1 MAQAVIELIP
11 NFVRVIADDT
21 AGTSG
26 IQWWN
31 GAQWVNL
38 VQFTNDTQAGSFP
51 GPMTVDGAVTFKN
64 ALSVGGTATVSGDT
78 SLGGTLS
85 VSGTTS
91 LRSTLATVG
100 AISDNETL
108 QSQAGET
115 AGTIYWSMPMQ
126 GTSWKL
132 VAVYLDAYENDTTT
146 ANTITFP
153 TAFAY
158 TPYLDNVV
166 GVAGTTVST
175 TALSIDPDN
184 TTTYTGWIFVYG
196 F

>member
-1 MAQAVIELIP
+1 MAQAVIDLIP

-64 ALSVGGTATVSGDT
+64 TLSV
-78 SLGGTLS
+78 GGTLS
-85 VSGTTS
+85 VSGSAS
-91 LRSTLATVG
+91 LGSTLATVG
-100 AISDNETL
+100 AISDNEAVN
-108 QSQAGET
+108 SQAGET

-184 TTTYTGWIFVYG
+184 TTSYTGWIFVYG

>member
-1 MAQAVIELIP
+1 MAQAVIDLIP

-51 GPMTVDGAVTFKN
+51 GPITVNGAATFQN
-64 ALSVGGTATVSGDT
+64 TLAVSGAATLSDTLQVSGAT
-78 SLGGTLS
+78 SLG
-85 VSGTTS
+85 
-91 LRSTLATVG
+91 STLATVG
-100 AISDNETL
+100 AISDNEAVN
-108 QSQAGET
+108 SQAGET